1 MSDDKFQGR
10 HMIVC
15 CIKWGF
21 RLRLRGFW
29 IPAGDI
35 WLGESTVNLALEAR
49 RQNIVNGL
57 ACFQKLLVF
66 DQFAYSVD
74 EQLNEFS
81 LKSRKIFLHV
91 RRTNTFIKILCR

>member
-1 MSDDKFQGR
+1 MLYQVGLSLASSGLLDPR
-10 HMIVC
+10 
-15 CIKWGF
+15 
-21 RLRLRGFW
+21 R
-29 IPAGDI
+29 DI

-81 LKSRKIFLHV
+81 LKSRKIVLHV

>member
-1 MSDDKFQGR
+1 MLYQVGLSLASSGLLDPR
-10 HMIVC
+10 
-15 CIKWGF
+15 
-21 RLRLRGFW
+21 R
-29 IPAGDI
+29 DI